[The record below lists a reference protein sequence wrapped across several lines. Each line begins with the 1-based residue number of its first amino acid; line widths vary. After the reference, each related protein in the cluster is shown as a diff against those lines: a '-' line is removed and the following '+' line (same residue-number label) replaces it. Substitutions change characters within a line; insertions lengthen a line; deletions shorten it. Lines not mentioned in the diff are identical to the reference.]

1 MLVFYFMEWK
11 AVYYNGLETNIEVTK
26 CGRVK
31 RVKVD
36 WLNYNWKT
44 KLGEVDFNKLKLSP
58 QGYKQLTIQIKGL
71 KQRSVQVQQLISAA
85 FFGYQWK
92 GNSLVVDHIDSNKLN
107 NHIDNLR
114 VVTIRE
120 NSSKEKTFKS
130 GLPVGVNFFKRDK
143 KYQSRIYINR
153 KHIHLGL
160 FNTIE
165 EASYA
170 YQQKLKTI

>member
-1 MLVFYFMEWK
+1 MEWAK
-11 AVYYNGLETNIEVTK
+11 VLYNGLETNVEVTK
-26 CGRVK
+26 CGKVR

-36 WLNYNWKT
+36 WFGNHKNSKI
-44 KLGEVDFNKLKLSP
+44 GEVDLKKLKLSP

-71 KQRSVQVQQLISAA
+71 KQRSLQVHQLVAAA
-85 FFGYQWK
+85 FLGYQWK
-92 GNSLVVDHIDSNKLN
+92 GINMVVDHIDSNKLN

-120 NSSKEKTFKS
+120 NSSKEKTIKS
-130 GLPVGVNFFKRDK
+130 GLPAGVNFFKRDK

-170 YQQKLKTI
+170 YQQKLKTINQ